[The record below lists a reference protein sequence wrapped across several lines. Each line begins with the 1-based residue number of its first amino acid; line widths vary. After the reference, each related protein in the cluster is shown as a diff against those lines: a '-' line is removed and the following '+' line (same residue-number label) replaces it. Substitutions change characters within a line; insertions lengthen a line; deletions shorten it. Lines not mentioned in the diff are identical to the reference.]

1 MHPKKIAIRRLCK
14 KFRIK
19 ACRVSKNAAYLAYV
33 YVYKA

>member
-1 MHPKKIAIRRLCK
+1 MHFQKIAMRRHCK
-14 KFRIK
+14 KFKIK